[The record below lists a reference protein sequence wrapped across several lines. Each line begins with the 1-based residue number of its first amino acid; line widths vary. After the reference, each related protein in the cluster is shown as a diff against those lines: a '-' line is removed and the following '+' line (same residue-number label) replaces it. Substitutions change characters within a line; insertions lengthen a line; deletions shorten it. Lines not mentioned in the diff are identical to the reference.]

1 MAAERY
7 LAQVQLLLRVIPEI
21 ARENMF
27 ALKGGTAIN
36 LFLRD
41 LPRLSVDIDLV
52 YLPVANRE
60 SSLQA
65 VREGLGRI
73 ADQIERRLDLKVMR
87 HLLQDGKRL
96 VVSSS
101 DSSIKIEVSPVLR
114 GTVFDPVVRSVSP
127 GVEKRFGFAE
137 MQVVSLP
144 DLYAGK
150 LAAAL
155 DRQHPRDLFD
165 VHFLFANGG
174 ISDDLFRAFLV
185 YLVSHSRPAFELL
198 SPHRLDPSA
207 LYGEEF
213 IGMTIEDVPLE
224 VLLAARE
231 QLIAEVQERA
241 REKGA
246 RRFLTSFHQLE
257 PDWSAIGFGD
267 DVGQLPAIKWKCL
280 NLERLRDSNRG
291 KFDEQIAELSRF
303 LETGPQVGSDGPNAP
318 DQAARANAS
327 GSRSK

>member
-7 LAQVQLLLRVIPEI
+7 LAQVQLLLRAIPEI
-21 ARENMF
+21 AREDMF

-52 YLPVANRE
+52 YLPVADRE

-73 ADQIERRLDLKVMR
+73 GDQIEKRLGLKVAR
-87 HLLQDGKRL
+87 HLLTDGKRL

-114 GTVFDPVVRSVSP
+114 GTVFEPEVRSVSP
-127 GVEKRFGFAE
+127 AVEERFGFAE
-137 MQVVSLP
+137 MQLVSLP

-185 YLVSHSRPAFELL
+185 YLVSHNRPAIELL
-198 SPHRLDPSA
+198 SPHHLDLSG

-213 IGMTIEDVPLE
+213 IGMTVEEVPLD
-224 VLLAARE
+224 VLLAARG
-231 QLIAEVQERA
+231 QLISEIQERA
-241 REKGA
+241 REEGA
-246 RRFLTSFHQLE
+246 RRFLTSFHELE
-257 PDWSAIGFGD
+257 PDWGAIGFGD
-267 DVGQLPAIKWKCL
+267 EVGELPAVRWKRL
-280 NLERLRDSNRG
+280 NLERLRTGNRS
-291 KFDEQIAELSRF
+291 KFDEQAEELSRF
-303 LETGPQVGSDGPNAP
+303 LETG
-318 DQAARANAS
+318 R
-327 GSRSK
+327 

>member
-7 LAQVQLLLRVIPEI
+7 LAQVQLLLRAIPEI
-21 ARENMF
+21 AREDMF

-52 YLPVANRE
+52 YLPVADRQ
-60 SSLQA
+60 SSLNA

-73 ADQIERRLDLKVMR
+73 GDQIEKRLNLTVAR

-96 VVSSS
+96 VVSSA

-114 GTVFDPVVRSVSP
+114 GTVFEPEVRSVSP
-127 GVEKRFGFAE
+127 AVEERFGFAE
-137 MQVVSLP
+137 MQLVSLP

-165 VHFLFANGG
+165 VHFLFADGG

-185 YLVSHSRPAFELL
+185 YLVSHNRPAFELL
-198 SPHRLDPSA
+198 SPHRLDLA
-207 LYGEEF
+207 GLYGDEF
-213 IGMTIEDVPLE
+213 IGMTVEEVPLE

-231 QLIAEVQERA
+231 QLISEIQDRA
-241 REKGA
+241 REEGA
-246 RRFLTSFHQLE
+246 RRFLTSFHELE

-267 DVGQLPAIKWKCL
+267 EVGELPAVRWKAL
-280 NLERLRDSNRG
+280 NLERLRDSNRS
-291 KFDEQIAELSRF
+291 KFDEQIDELRLF
-303 LETGPQVGSDGPNAP
+303 LETGPST
-318 DQAARANAS
+318 
-327 GSRSK
+327 